1 MQNLSDLQPYFWF
14 MMASII
20 FVLYLLY
27 LERRQ
32 VAASDRIEV
41 EIVDH
46 QEIHDHS
53 ATFYAA
59 RYRYEYQGQVY
70 HNTSNSR
77 TPVKVYNVGQFLPAY
92 VNRERPSEIRLIGRV
107 SESPLKVFRYV
118 MTGVMCLCIFIFGAA
133 LTSYIVF

>member
-1 MQNLSDLQPYFWF
+1 

-20 FVLYLLY
+20 CVLYLLH
-27 LERRQ
+27 LERKQ
-32 VAASDRIEV
+32 VAASEMIEV
-41 EIVDH
+41 EIIGH

-59 RYRYEYQGQVY
+59 RYRYEYQGQTY

-77 TPVKVYNVGQFLPAY
+77 TPVKVYNVGQFLPTY

-107 SESPLKVFRYV
+107 TEIPLKVFRYV
-118 MTGVMCLCIFIFGAA
+118 MSGVMCLFIFIFGAA
-133 LTSYIVF
+133 LISYIIF